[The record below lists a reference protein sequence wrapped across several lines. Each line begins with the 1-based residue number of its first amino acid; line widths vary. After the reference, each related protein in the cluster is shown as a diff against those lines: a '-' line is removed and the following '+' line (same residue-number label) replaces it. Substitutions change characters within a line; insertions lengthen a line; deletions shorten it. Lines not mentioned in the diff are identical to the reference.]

1 MTALL
6 PYAAPAVR
14 RGFFYFSKV
23 FVSFFGVSCFLCP
36 VIDLH
41 THSIFSDGT
50 LTPEELVS
58 AAVAARLQ
66 AIALTDHDTTE
77 GLPRF
82 LAATMVRGIRG
93 VPGVEISAE
102 YHPGAMHILGY
113 FFDPGHPVL
122 QQRLAQLRA
131 GRTERNHQI
140 MDKLQALGLE
150 LTWDEVHA
158 LAGGEVVG
166 RPHIA
171 RALIARG
178 HVKDKGEAFGKLLAR
193 GRPAYAERFRLSPTD
208 SIQMIRAAGGVAV
221 LAHPCS
227 LKLGQKQ
234 LRALLQ
240 ELREAGLG
248 GVEVY
253 HSEHNA
259 SQTRTYLRLA
269 NDLGL
274 ACTGGS
280 DFHGTLMPDI
290 KLGRGFDRLRV
301 SAELLP
307 KLEAQC
313 LAR

>member
-1 MTALL
+1 M
-6 PYAAPAVR
+6 
-14 RGFFYFSKV
+14 
-23 FVSFFGVSCFLCP
+23 
-36 VIDLH
+36 IDLH
-41 THSIFSDGT
+41 THSIFSDGS
-50 LTPEELVS
+50 LTPEELVA
-58 AAVAARLQ
+58 AAVDSKLEAV
-66 AIALTDHDTTE
+66 ALTDHDTTE

-82 LAATMVRGIRG
+82 LAAAATQGLRGIT
-93 VPGVEISAE
+93 GVEISAE
-102 YHPGAMHILGY
+102 HHPGAMHMLGY
-113 FFDPGHPVL
+113 LFDPGHVGF
-122 QQRLAQLRA
+122 QGKLAQLRA
-131 GRTERNHQI
+131 GRTERNRLI

-178 HVKDKGEAFGKLLAR
+178 HVKDKDEAFGKLLAR

-208 SIQMIRAAGGVAV
+208 SIQMIRSAGGVAV

-240 ELREAGLG
+240 ELRAVGLG

-253 HSEHNA
+253 HSEHNP
-259 SQTRTYLRLA
+259 SQTRLYLRIA

-280 DFHGTLMPDI
+280 DFHGSLMPDI
-290 KLGRGFDRLRV
+290 KLGRGFGGLRV
-301 SAELLP
+301 PSDLLP
-307 KLEAQC
+307 KLEAQ
-313 LAR
+313 RPV